1 LSRRQVF
8 GLVASAIAAIA
19 VTLTATAQTP
29 PERVLRV
36 GFISM
41 APSAQFDIAT
51 IRRQPLWQRY
61 DQEMRKRGWIEGRN
75 LVTLFRT
82 TEGKLERVPDL
93 AAELAR
99 SKAEVIMVPHIAMAV
114 AGSAAAPSV
123 PFFSLA
129 ADPIARGVVQNL
141 NRPGGNINGIFAS
154 AQTGTSTVEQK
165 RLELLRDMVPRM
177 RRVAFVATREWWEGI
192 WGAVLREAAAR
203 FGLEVLYVE
212 TTSANFAEP
221 LATLRRRKPDAVY
234 FESSPSA
241 FSHRV
246 AVGNFAATSGIP
258 TACGHQELVEAG
270 CLMTYNFTNAEG
282 FDAMVDFIDRVAK
295 GARAGDLPYRQYSRY
310 ELALNAR
317 TAKAIGLAIPQ
328 SVLLRADR
336 VIE

>member
-1 LSRRQVF
+1 MRRRQVF
-8 GLVASAIAAIA
+8 RLFGSGIAALA
-19 VTLTATAQTP
+19 VTLTAIAQTP

-36 GFISM
+36 GFISTTPP
-41 APSAQFDIAT
+41 AEFDAAS
-51 IRRQPLWQRY
+51 IRRLPLWQRY

-82 TEGKLERVPDL
+82 TEGKLERVPNI

-99 SKAEVIMVPHIAMAV
+99 SRAEVIMVGHIAMAQ

-129 ADPIARGVVQNL
+129 GDPLAHGVVQQL
-141 NRPGGNINGIFAS
+141 NRPAGNINGIFSS
-154 AQTGTSTVEQK
+154 ATTGVSTVEQK
-165 RLELLRDMVPRM
+165 RLELLREMVPKM
-177 RRVAFVATREWWEGI
+177 RRVTFMATREWWDGI
-192 WGAVLREAAAR
+192 WGGVVREAAAR

-221 LATLRRRKPDAVY
+221 LATLRGGKPDAVY

-246 AVGNFAATSGIP
+246 AVGDFAATSGIP

-295 GARAGDLPYRQYSRY
+295 GARPGDLPYRQYSRY
-310 ELALNAR
+310 EFALNAK

>member
-1 LSRRQVF
+1 MVGS
-8 GLVASAIAAIA
+8 GIAAFA
-19 VTLTATAQTP
+19 VTLTAAAQTP
-29 PERVLRV
+29 PKRVLTV
-36 GFISM
+36 GFISTT
-41 APSAQFDIAT
+41 PSAQFDIAT
-51 IRRQPLWQRY
+51 VRRHPIWQRY
-61 DQEMRKRGWIEGRN
+61 DQEMLKRGWTEGRN

-82 TEGKLERVPDL
+82 TDGRLERVSDI

-99 SKAEVIMVPHIAMAV
+99 SKAEVIMVGFIAMAE

-129 ADPIARGVVQNL
+129 GDPLARGVVQNL

-154 AQTGTSTVEQK
+154 ASTGVATVEQK
-165 RLELLRDMVPRM
+165 RLELLREIVPKM
-177 RRVAFVATREWWEGI
+177 RRVAFVATREWWDGY
-192 WGAVLREAAAR
+192 WGGVLRESAAR

-212 TTSANFAEP
+212 TTSANFVEP
-221 LATLRRRKPDAVY
+221 LATLRRGKPDAVY

-246 AVGNFAATSGIP
+246 AVGDFAATSGIP
-258 TACGHQELVEAG
+258 TACGHQELVDAG
-270 CLMTYNFTNAEG
+270 CLMTYNFTSAEG

-310 ELALNAR
+310 EFALNAK

>member
-1 LSRRQVF
+1 MLRRGQVF
-8 GLVASAIAAIA
+8 GLIAPAIAAIA
-19 VTLTATAQTP
+19 VALTAAAQTP

-36 GFISM
+36 GFIGV
-41 APSAQFDIAT
+41 APSAQYDAT

-82 TEGKLERVPDL
+82 TEGKLERVPDI
-93 AAELAR
+93 AVELAR
-99 SKAEVIMVPHIAMAV
+99 SKAEVIMVPHLAMAV

-129 ADPIARGVVQNL
+129 ADPVVRGVVQNL

-165 RLELLRDMVPRM
+165 RLELLREMVPQM
-177 RRVAFVATREWWEGI
+177 RRVAFVATREWWDGV
-192 WGAVLREAAAR
+192 WGGVLREAAAR

-221 LATLRRRKPDAVY
+221 LAKLRRGRPDAVY

-246 AVGNFAATSGIP
+246 ALGGFAATSGIP

-282 FDAMVDFIDRVAK
+282 FDAMVDFVDRVAK
-295 GARAGDLPYRQYSRY
+295 GARPGDLPYRQYSRY
-310 ELALNAR
+310 EFALNAR

-328 SVLLRADR
+328 ATLLRADR